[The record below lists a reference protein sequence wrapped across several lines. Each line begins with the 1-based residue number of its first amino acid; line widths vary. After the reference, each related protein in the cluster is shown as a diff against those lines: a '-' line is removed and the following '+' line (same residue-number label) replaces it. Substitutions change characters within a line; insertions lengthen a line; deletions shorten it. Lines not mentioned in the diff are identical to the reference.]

1 MKKFCLKRVVES
13 VIVLILISFFSFGVI
28 ELAPGDISS
37 MYISP
42 TMTEEEKQA
51 TIEKLGLDRSMG
63 ERYVEWFK
71 GVLQGDF
78 GVSLSNKRPVAE
90 QFAEKL
96 GVATNYIS
104 TIERGASF
112 PRYEKLVAISL
123 IISIPLGLIAGLK
136 KNTIIDRIIN
146 LIAYIGVSIPSF
158 WLAMVMIIVFS
169 LKLRLL
175 PSSGMHT
182 IGVDSA
188 WDTIKHLIMPAFTLC
203 IGNLATFTRY
213 IRSNTIGQLEEEYVL
228 TAKSKGTSKGKILFR
243 HVLKNCLLPIITL
256 IGMRL
261 ASLVV
266 GSFIIESIFGWPGLG
281 TLGMSAI
288 QSRDY
293 PMIMAYTMLSG
304 TILVLGNFLADI
316 LYAFADPRIKQG
328 MGEAHGR

>member
-1 MKKFCLKRVVES
+1 M
-13 VIVLILISFFSFGVI
+13 
-28 ELAPGDISS
+28 
-37 MYISP
+37 
-42 TMTEEEKQA
+42 
-51 TIEKLGLDRSMG
+51 
-63 ERYVEWFK
+63 
-71 GVLQGDF
+71 
-78 GVSLSNKRPVAE
+78 
-90 QFAEKL
+90 
-96 GVATNYIS
+96 
-104 TIERGASF
+104 
-112 PRYEKLVAISL
+112 
-123 IISIPLGLIAGLK
+123 
-136 KNTIIDRIIN
+136 
-146 LIAYIGVSIPSF
+146 
-158 WLAMVMIIVFS
+158 
-169 LKLRLL
+169 
-175 PSSGMHT
+175 
-182 IGVDSA
+182 
-188 WDTIKHLIMPAFTLC
+188 
-203 IGNLATFTRY
+203 
-213 IRSNTIGQLEEEYVL
+213 L

>member
-96 GVATNYIS
+96 PATILLMS
-104 TIERGASF
+104 VSLA
-112 PRYEKLVAISL
+112 LSL

-188 WDTIKHLIMPAFTLC
+188 W
-203 IGNLATFTRY
+203 
-213 IRSNTIGQLEEEYVL
+213 E
-228 TAKSKGTSKGKILFR
+228 TSDYA
-243 HVLKNCLLPIITL
+243 CL
-256 IGMRL
+256 
-261 ASLVV
+261 
-266 GSFIIESIFGWPGLG
+266 
-281 TLGMSAI
+281 
-288 QSRDY
+288 Y
-293 PMIMAYTMLSG
+293 PMYWKPCNIYPIYSFQYNRAAGRGVCVDRKIQGNQQGKDFVPSRLKKLSAPDHHTDRNASCIAG
-304 TILVLGNFLADI
+304 SWFFYYRIYLWLARTWNTGNVRNSV
-316 LYAFADPRIKQG
+316 P
-328 MGEAHGR
+328 

>member
-1 MKKFCLKRVVES
+1 MKKFCLERVVES

-51 TIEKLGLDRSMG
+51 IIEKLGLDRSMG

-96 GVATNYIS
+96 PATILLMS
-104 TIERGASF
+104 VSLALS
-112 PRYEKLVAISL
+112 LV
-123 IISIPLGLIAGLK
+123 ISIPLGLIAGLK

-188 WDTIKHLIMPAFTLC
+188 WDTIKHLIMPA
-203 IGNLATFTRY
+203 
-213 IRSNTIGQLEEEYVL
+213 
-228 TAKSKGTSKGKILFR
+228 
-243 HVLKNCLLPIITL
+243 
-256 IGMRL
+256 
-261 ASLVV
+261 
-266 GSFIIESIFGWPGLG
+266 
-281 TLGMSAI
+281 
-288 QSRDY
+288 
-293 PMIMAYTMLSG
+293 
-304 TILVLGNFLADI
+304 
-316 LYAFADPRIKQG
+316 
-328 MGEAHGR
+328 

>member
-1 MKKFCLKRVVES
+1 MPIS
-13 VIVLILISFFSFGVI
+13 GIDSFF
-28 ELAPGDISS
+28 LAC
-37 MYISP
+37 
-42 TMTEEEKQA
+42 
-51 TIEKLGLDRSMG
+51 L
-63 ERYVEWFK
+63 
-71 GVLQGDF
+71 
-78 GVSLSNKRPVAE
+78 
-90 QFAEKL
+90 
-96 GVATNYIS
+96 
-104 TIERGASF
+104 
-112 PRYEKLVAISL
+112 
-123 IISIPLGLIAGLK
+123 
-136 KNTIIDRIIN
+136 
-146 LIAYIGVSIPSF
+146 
-158 WLAMVMIIVFS
+158 MVMIIVFS

>member
-1 MKKFCLKRVVES
+1 M
-13 VIVLILISFFSFGVI
+13 
-28 ELAPGDISS
+28 
-37 MYISP
+37 
-42 TMTEEEKQA
+42 
-51 TIEKLGLDRSMG
+51 
-63 ERYVEWFK
+63 
-71 GVLQGDF
+71 
-78 GVSLSNKRPVAE
+78 
-90 QFAEKL
+90 
-96 GVATNYIS
+96 
-104 TIERGASF
+104 
-112 PRYEKLVAISL
+112 
-123 IISIPLGLIAGLK
+123 
-136 KNTIIDRIIN
+136 
-146 LIAYIGVSIPSF
+146 
-158 WLAMVMIIVFS
+158 
-169 LKLRLL
+169 
-175 PSSGMHT
+175 
-182 IGVDSA
+182 DSA

>member
-96 GVATNYIS
+96 SATILLMS
-104 TIERGASF
+104 VSLA
-112 PRYEKLVAISL
+112 LSL

-136 KNTIIDRIIN
+136 KI
-146 LIAYIGVSIPSF
+146 
-158 WLAMVMIIVFS
+158 
-169 LKLRLL
+169 RLL
-175 PSSGMHT
+175 
-182 IGVDSA
+182 IG
-188 WDTIKHLIMPAFTLC
+188 L
-203 IGNLATFTRY
+203 
-213 IRSNTIGQLEEEYVL
+213 
-228 TAKSKGTSKGKILFR
+228 
-243 HVLKNCLLPIITL
+243 
-256 IGMRL
+256 
-261 ASLVV
+261 
-266 GSFIIESIFGWPGLG
+266 SI
-281 TLGMSAI
+281 
-288 QSRDY
+288 
-293 PMIMAYTMLSG
+293 
-304 TILVLGNFLADI
+304 
-316 LYAFADPRIKQG
+316 
-328 MGEAHGR
+328 

>member
-71 GVLQGDF
+71 GVLQWDF

-90 QFAEKL
+90 QFTEKL
-96 GVATNYIS
+96 PATILLMS
-104 TIERGASF
+104 VSLA
-112 PRYEKLVAISL
+112 LSL

-136 KNTIIDRIIN
+136 KNTMIDRIIN